1 MEAHGLSDLTNLD
14 NIWQIIDHL
23 KKILFYKARPHAWKN
38 NNKKNVLEVELGCNL
53 DFISV

>member
-1 MEAHGLSDLTNLD
+1 MEAHGLSDLTNRD
-14 NIWQIIDHL
+14 NIWQIIDLL
-23 KKILFYKARPHAWKN
+23 KKILFYKARPHAWEN